1 MNIKYSFLVIILLTM
16 QFLSCSGGEK
26 VLIYRATERSDVD
39 IVGGRAGLIRT
50 LYCDLYIE
58 YVDRESWNYLKSFK
72 VFKGNGW
79 GLPVDPCFHF
89 IIVNTWNKPFV
100 IEKVE
105 VFYKDESIP
114 SEDFSFIKDSSY
126 LESRYSINLFSI
138 LKRRRIFSGR
148 VLVKDIDFESDTAEY
163 KLNFIAPGDNISFFS
178 FFKSIPSGKL
188 SKIRVAIKY
197 LDVKKVIDFDIGR
210 FEYKNIE
217 DMEHL

>member
-1 MNIKYSFLVIILLTM
+1 MNIKYIFLAIILLTI
-16 QFLSCSGGEK
+16 QFISCSGGEK
-26 VLIYRATERSDVD
+26 VLIYRAAERSDVD

-50 LYCDLYIE
+50 LYCDLYVE

-72 VFKGNGW
+72 SFKGNGW
-79 GLPVDPCFHF
+79 GFPVDPCFHF

-100 IEKVE
+100 IEKLE
-105 VFYKDESIP
+105 VLYKDESIT

-126 LESRYSINLFSI
+126 LENRYSVSLSSL
-138 LKRRRIFSGR
+138 LKKRRIFSER
-148 VLVKDIDFESDTAEY
+148 DLLKDIDFESDTAEY
-163 KLNFIAPGDNISFFS
+163 KLNFIAPGDKISFFG

-217 DMEHL
+217 DAE